1 MSPSSLESQIA
12 EHTET
17 SHAEIHEQE
26 SFGRLA
32 LSSSDFSAL
41 EDRVTRTINLVKT
54 ERQARAAAEQRA
66 ESLDS
71 QLNEQLSLVKSLQEE
86 VRTLNTERDQVR
98 QRVERLL
105 SQLETLE
112 V

>member
-12 EHTET
+12 EHPETEQSEMHDHDT
-17 SHAEIHEQE
+17 SAN
-26 SFGRLA
+26 LA

-41 EDRVTRTINLVKT
+41 EERVARTVNLVKS

-66 ESLDS
+66 DSLDA
-71 QLNEQLSLVKSLQEE
+71 QLSEQQTVVKNLQEE
-86 VRTLNTERDQVR
+86 IRALNAEREHVR
-98 QRVERLL
+98 QRVDRLL
-105 SQLETLE
+105 SQLDVLE

>member
-12 EHTET
+12 EHPDTQQSEM
-17 SHAEIHEQE
+17 HDHD
-26 SFGRLA
+26 SFGKLA
-32 LSSSDFSAL
+32 LSSTDFSAL
-41 EDRVTRTINLVKT
+41 EERIARTITVVKS

-66 ESLDS
+66 DTLDA
-71 QLNEQLSLVKSLQEE
+71 QLGEQLTLVKSLQDE
-86 VRTLNTERDQVR
+86 VRALNTERDQVR

-105 SQLETLE
+105 SQLDALE